1 MELAAKI
8 FTIIG
13 MVTGVIAIIPVI
25 VGFLAL
31 KKMKTATCK
40 KDLTVM
46 AVLNLIFCNM
56 IGGILMLCLPESEFT
71 QE

>member
-1 MELAAKI
+1 MKLAAKI

-13 MVTGVIAIIPVI
+13 MVTGVMAIIPVI